1 MHVLYSY
8 YSLQNQEVQIDY
20 YIYRCDATIYHTIF
34 LFTTALYKLILHA
47 IGLVLAWLT
56 RKVKIDVLNDYKSTV
71 ATAICS
77 SILLI
82 VLCIT
87 FPVLRNSPFESKFLW
102 TVVAIL
108 LVSVHLGWT
117 FIPKVS
123 SYSIL

>member
-20 YIYRCDATIYHTIF
+20 YIYRCDATMYHTIF
-34 LFTTALYKLILHA
+34 LVTAVLYKLILHA

-71 ATAICS
+71 GTAICS
-77 SILLI
+77 SIVLI
-82 VLCIT
+82 ALSIAL
-87 FPVLRNSPFESKFLW
+87 PVFRNSPFVSKVLW
-102 TVVAIL
+102 TVLAFL